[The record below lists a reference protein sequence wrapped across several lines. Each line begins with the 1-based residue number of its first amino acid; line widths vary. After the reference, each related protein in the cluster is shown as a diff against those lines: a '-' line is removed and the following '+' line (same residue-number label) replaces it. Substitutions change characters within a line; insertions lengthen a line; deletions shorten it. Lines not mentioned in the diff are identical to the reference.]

1 MDTIHNSNN
10 AHKTVSV
17 VMATFNGALF
27 LEKQIHSIL
36 AQSRM
41 PVSII
46 ICDDGS
52 TDDTVAILKKF
63 SNQYPVIKY
72 FVNEER
78 LGVIGNFKKAVSF
91 ANDAD
96 FIALSDQ
103 DDIWFPT
110 KLEKLCEKMTSIDD
124 GQAPAMV
131 YSDLIVIDGNEKIL
145 NPSFWNELG
154 HDGYRHNFQ
163 TLLFGNFV
171 TGCTILMNQPM
182 RHHFGRMPAD
192 VLMHDA
198 WLALIAFS
206 FGKVDSIREP
216 LVQYRKHSTNAAF
229 LNTYQKKKGTQK
241 WIAHIKLLFTKNDY
255 LTDQFQFVQMFMDA
269 YGNLLKEE
277 QAARVTIF
285 LQLRNRSY
293 LRKKLLFRSFF
304 KNHWRPM

>member
-1 MDTIHNSNN
+1 MDTIHTSHKV
-10 AHKTVSV
+10 HKTVSV

-27 LEKQIHSIL
+27 LEKQMHSIL
-36 AQSRM
+36 QQSLM

-52 TDDTVAILKKF
+52 TDDTVNILKKF
-63 SNQYPVIKY
+63 SNQYPIIKY

-78 LGVIGNFKKAVSF
+78 LGVIGNFKKAVSL
-91 ANDAD
+91 ASDAD

-103 DDIWFPT
+103 DDIWFPD
-110 KLEKLCEKMTSIDD
+110 KLEKLCENLSVIDD

-131 YSDLIVIDGNEKIL
+131 YSDLVVIDGNEKIL

-154 HDGYRHNFQ
+154 HDGYTHNFE

-182 RHHFGRMPAD
+182 RNHFARMPAD

-206 FGKVDSIREP
+206 FGKVDVIPEP
-216 LVQYRKHSTNAAF
+216 LVKYRRHNTNAAF
-229 LNTYQKKKGTQK
+229 LTTYQKKNTIQK
-241 WIAHIKLLFTKNDY
+241 WLVHIKLLFTKNDY
-255 LTDQFQFVQMFMDA
+255 LKDQLQLVQMFMDA
-269 YGNLLKEE
+269 YGNLLKQE
-277 QAARVTIF
+277 QAEKVNTF

-293 LRKKLLFRSFF
+293 LRKKLLFKTFF
-304 KNHWRPM
+304 KNHWLRK